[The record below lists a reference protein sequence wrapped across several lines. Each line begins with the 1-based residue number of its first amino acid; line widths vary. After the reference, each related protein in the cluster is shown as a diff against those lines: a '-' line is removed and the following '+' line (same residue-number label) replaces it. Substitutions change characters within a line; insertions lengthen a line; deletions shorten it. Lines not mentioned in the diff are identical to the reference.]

1 MVSVLIYTYVWL
13 CVRVCV
19 YSENMKNN
27 RNISYKYGPQISQKV
42 IHYKSTLLIY
52 THTLTHIE

>member
-1 MVSVLIYTYVWL
+1 MVSVLI
-13 CVRVCV
+13 CVYMCGFVCVCV
-19 YSENMKNN
+19 YSENIKNN